1 MADEPSLSI
10 GRLARAAGVNRETLR
25 YYERLGLLQP
35 DERTAAGYRLYG
47 TRGVKRLHFIKRAQ
61 AFGFSLEE
69 IRELLSLRPE
79 RARSCDRVMAMLDRK
94 LDELE
99 TQLTEMRRFHREL
112 SRYRV
117 RCAEALEEGADC
129 PLIVDVSRP
138 EKAGAPGT

>member
-10 GRLARAAGVNRETLR
+10 GKLARAAGVNRETLR
-25 YYERLGLLQP
+25 YYERLGLLPP

-47 TRGVKRLHFIKRAQ
+47 SRGAERLRFIKRAQ
-61 AFGFSLEE
+61 GFGFSLEE
-69 IRELLSLRPE
+69 IRELLSLRPQS
-79 RARSCDRVMAMLDRK
+79 AKSCDRVMAMLDRK
-94 LDELE
+94 LSELE
-99 TQLTEMRRFHREL
+99 TELAEMRRFHREL

-138 EKAGAPGT
+138 EKKRAPGA